1 MVGAIDLSKERGL
14 SKEKAAAERRN
25 AAAPSKTRLVG
36 RKARLQALRRK
47 LKAESDAAKAA
58 AAAAA
63 APSQDTTKRQG
74 DAQEVASTTDEV
86 AFPML
91 ALVPGHEL
99 TTISVWP
106 G

>member
-47 LKAESDAAKAA
+47 LKAASDAAKAA
-58 AAAAA
+58 AAA
-63 APSQDTTKRQG
+63 PLQDTTKRQG

>member
-63 APSQDTTKRQG
+63 PSQDTTKRQG

>member
-58 AAAAA
+58 A
-63 APSQDTTKRQG
+63 PLQGTTKRQG

-91 ALVPGHEL
+91 ALVPCHQL